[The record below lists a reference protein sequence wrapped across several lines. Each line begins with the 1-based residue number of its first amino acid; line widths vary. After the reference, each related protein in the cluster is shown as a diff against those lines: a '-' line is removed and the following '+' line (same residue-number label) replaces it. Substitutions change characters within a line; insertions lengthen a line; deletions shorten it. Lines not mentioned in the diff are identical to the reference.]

1 MTHEFKSPK
10 YWAELRKE
18 GRAQARKLTSLQAAI
33 QETVPQCEIEE
44 ASKSTSSQ
52 DEERKPASPEPRGQ
66 ASSPRN
72 SVPGS
77 GIQGTSESA
86 QASGNRKQG

>member
-1 MTHEFKSPK
+1 MTHTFKHPK
-10 YWAELRKE
+10 YWKEL
-18 GRAQARKLTSLQAAI
+18 RAQARKLTSSQA
-33 QETVPQCEIEE
+33 
-44 ASKSTSSQ
+44 SG
-52 DEERKPASPEPRGQ
+52 RKPSSPEPRGQ

-86 QASGNRKQG
+86 QASLNRKQG

>member
-1 MTHEFKSPK
+1 MTHAYRSPK
-10 YWAELRKE
+10 YWKE
-18 GRAQARKLTSLQAAI
+18 MNKIRAQARKL
-33 QETVPQCEIEE
+33 
-44 ASKSTSSQ
+44 TSSQ
-52 DEERKPASPEPRGQ
+52 DEERKPSSPGPRGQ

-86 QASGNRKQG
+86 QASGHKHKG

>member
-1 MTHEFKSPK
+1 MTHEYRSPK
-10 YWAELRKE
+10 YWKE
-18 GRAQARKLTSLQAAI
+18 MNKIRAQARKLTSSQAS
-33 QETVPQCEIEE
+33 EH
-44 ASKSTSSQ
+44 
-52 DEERKPASPEPRGQ
+52 KPSSPEPRGQ

>member
-1 MTHEFKSPK
+1 MTHEYRSPK
-10 YWAELRKE
+10 YWKE
-18 GRAQARKLTSLQAAI
+18 MNKIRAQARKLTSSQA
-33 QETVPQCEIEE
+33 
-44 ASKSTSSQ
+44 SGH
-52 DEERKPASPEPRGQ
+52 KPSGPEPRGQ

>member
-1 MTHEFKSPK
+1 MTHTFKHPK
-10 YWAELRKE
+10 YWKEL
-18 GRAQARKLTSLQAAI
+18 RAQARKL
-33 QETVPQCEIEE
+33 
-44 ASKSTSSQ
+44 TSSQ
-52 DEERKPASPEPRGQ
+52 DEERKPSSPGPRGQ

-86 QASGNRKQG
+86 QALGHKQQE